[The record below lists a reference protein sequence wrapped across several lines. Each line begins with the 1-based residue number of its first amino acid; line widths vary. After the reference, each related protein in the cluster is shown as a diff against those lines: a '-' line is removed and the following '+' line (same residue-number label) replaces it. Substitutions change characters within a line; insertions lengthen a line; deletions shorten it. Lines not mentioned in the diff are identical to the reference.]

1 MAEMRKKL
9 TQIQLQQ
16 LAETQGAVA
25 QARAVFEKV
34 QADAQR
40 VVQLIFDA
48 HGVPMH
54 YQADIDQQTGE
65 LVCTGSDEAPAAA
78 DAGPKLEK

>member
-1 MAEMRKKL
+1 MAEIRKKL
-9 TQIQLQQ
+9 TQVQMQQ
-16 LAETQGAVA
+16 LAETQQAMA
-25 QARAVFEKV
+25 QAKAVLEKV

-54 YQADIDQQTGE
+54 YTADIDPQTGE
-65 LVCTGSDEAPAAA
+65 LVCKGEDEPAPATKK
-78 DAGPKLEK
+78 PKLEK

>member
-1 MAEMRKKL
+1 MAELRKKL
-9 TQIQLQQ
+9 TQVQLQQ
-16 LAETQGAVA
+16 LAETQQAVA
-25 QARAVFEKV
+25 QAKAMHDKL

-54 YQADIDQQTGE
+54 FAANLDPETGE
-65 LVCTGSDEAPAAA
+65 LVCTGEDMPPAQE
-78 DAGPKLEK
+78 GLKLDK